1 MILTLPDD
9 PNLAD
14 MSEAD
19 IRLDLACALFA
30 AGRISRMVACRIAGI
45 ERSPFDQELVRRHIP
60 SFTEE
65 MLNDEIANVRQ
76 IFPR

>member
-9 PNLAD
+9 PALAD
-14 MSEAD
+14 MSESD

-30 AGRISRMVACRIAGI
+30 AGRISRTVACRIADMK
-45 ERSPFDQELVRRHIP
+45 RRAFDEELVRRHIP
-60 SFTEE
+60 SLTEE
-65 MLNDEIANVRQ
+65 MLDDIANLRR

>member
-9 PNLAD
+9 PDLAD

-45 ERSPFDQELVRRHIP
+45 ERLPFDQELVRRHIP